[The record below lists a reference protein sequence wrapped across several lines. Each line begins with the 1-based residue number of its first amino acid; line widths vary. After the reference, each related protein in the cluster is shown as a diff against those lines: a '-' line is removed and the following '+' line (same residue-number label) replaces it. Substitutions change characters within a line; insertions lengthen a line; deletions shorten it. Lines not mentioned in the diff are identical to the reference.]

1 MSFGQPWAFAL
12 LLAIPVV
19 FGLFALVAWRR
30 RKAMLRFAESAQL
43 ARLSNSEGAP
53 RLLLRAALVAA
64 GLGFL
69 ALAAAQPQWGT
80 TETETVRRGSDVV
93 VVLDT
98 SLSMAGR
105 DLDPDRLGKAR
116 AEIGSLIQRLQG
128 DRVGLVV
135 FAGESEVRF
144 PLTDD
149 DQAALGVVDEI
160 TVTPSL
166 DEGSSLFDG
175 ITAARELLADSEA
188 QSRVIILVSDGENFG
203 EAPVDAAF
211 AAAQA
216 GITIH
221 TVGIGTEEGTT
232 IPIRDPA
239 TSEPTVKIDG
249 RTGRPAI
256 TRLDPALLA
265 TIAEVGGGRFFQLSN
280 PEDVAAASLAA
291 EIRALAQTNFSS
303 RTAELPVERFQLFA
317 GVAFALLLLERL
329 VPERAFRLF
338 AQRRALVPAALSLLV
353 FLGVACSSTS
363 FSALVRDGNER
374 FNDEDY
380 SAALDF
386 YRQAGA
392 EDPDR
397 AEADYNAANTLYRI
411 GNYDRA
417 IADYLRALDVAE
429 GPFVQ
434 DIYFNLGNA
443 YFQSGLYEEAI
454 SAYREVLLLNPDH
467 ADAKFN
473 LELALL
479 ARLTGGATPQ
489 DGSAEPESSIRP
501 GQEGQ
506 GETEESSAEN
516 SDEQGDPAEEAEE
529 ALEATL
535 DELGDEVSI
544 EEALAILDELEE
556 LQPNEEGDDVDIVGI
571 DDY

>member
-1 MSFGQPWAFAL
+1 
-12 LLAIPVV
+12 
-19 FGLFALVAWRR
+19 
-30 RKAMLRFAESAQL
+30 MLRFAEAGQL
-43 ARLSNSEGAP
+43 DKLSNSQGAP

-69 ALAAAQPQWGT
+69 ALAAAQPRWGT

-98 SLSMAGR
+98 SLSMAAR

-116 AEIGSLIQRLQG
+116 EEIGSLIRQLQG

-149 DQAALGVVDEI
+149 DQAALAVVDEI

-175 ITAARELLADSEA
+175 LTSARELLADSEA
-188 QSRVIILVSDGENFG
+188 ESRVIILVSDGENFG
-203 EAPVDAAF
+203 DAPVDAAF
-211 AAAQA
+211 AAAQT
-216 GITIH
+216 GITVH
-221 TVGIGTEEGTT
+221 TVGVGTEDGTT
-232 IPIRDPA
+232 IPIRDPE

-249 RTGRPAI
+249 RTGQPVV
-256 TRLDPALLA
+256 TRLDPTLLGGVA
-265 TIAEVGGGRFFQLSN
+265 DVGGGRFFQLSH
-280 PEDVAAASLAA
+280 PEDTAAAALAG
-291 EIRALAQTNFSS
+291 EVRALAQTNFSS
-303 RTAELPVERFQLFA
+303 RVAELPVERFQIFA
-317 GVAFALLLLERL
+317 AIAFALLLAERF

-338 AQRRALVPAALSLLV
+338 AQRRVLVPAGLSLLV
-353 FLGVACSSTS
+353 LLAASCSGTS
-363 FSALVRDGNER
+363 FSALIRDGNEE
-374 FNDEDY
+374 FADENF
-380 SAALDF
+380 SAALDL

-397 AEADYNAANTLYRI
+397 PEADYNAANALYRI

-429 GPFVQ
+429 GPLVE

-443 YFQSGLYEEAI
+443 YFQSGLYDEAI
-454 SAYREVLLLNPDH
+454 AAYREVLLLDPDD
-467 ADAKFN
+467 ADAKLN

-479 ARLTGGATPQ
+479 ARAASGGTAPQ

-501 GQEGQ
+501 GQQGE
-506 GETEESSAEN
+506 GETEEGSDEN
-516 SDEQGDPAEEAEE
+516 NDEQGDPANEAEE
-529 ALEATL
+529 ALEARI